1 MASMRPEEIL
11 ERYGSL
17 PFITPYQSIYAL
29 TDADGHLVELH
40 EFHARGVCTGG
51 SAWEVFHFARTS
63 PLILE
68 ARREGPRNIFVCR
81 AGVTDL
87 DLIPGLASAGLERVN
102 ILEDSVELTYA
113 GLAGGGVA
121 ATACRGLARGV
132 LGMEVESMGGGAKL
146 GRARLTLP
154 RLRKMVVGLDDTD
167 DKEQGAT
174 WAVANEAA
182 WLTGQE
188 GLAVYLYHII
198 NQLFPQNPYRTT
210 NCCSTAVVFGVH
222 EARAEEA
229 LGFFLERV
237 RERCYSDEA
246 AAAVMQ
252 RIRIPQELIRY
263 TRSVKSRMVEED
275 ETTSMAEWLGIELLP
290 ITGRRGMTGALA
302 ALGMS
307 DRPDDAVK
315 PYA

>member
-1 MASMRPEEIL
+1 MENMRPEEI
-11 ERYGSL
+11 RDRFGGL
-17 PFITPYQSIYAL
+17 PYITPYQSIYAL

-40 EFHARGVCTGG
+40 EFHARGACTGG
-51 SAWEVFHFARTS
+51 AAWEVFHFARTS

-68 ARREGPRNIFVCR
+68 ARREGPRNVFVCR

-87 DLIPGLASAGLERVN
+87 DLIPGLASAGLERVS
-102 ILEDSVELTYA
+102 ILEDVVELTYA

-132 LGMEVESMGGGAKL
+132 LGMEVEAVGGGAKL

-154 RLRKMVVGLDDTD
+154 RLRKLVVGLDDTD

-188 GLAVYLYHII
+188 GMAVYLYHVI

-210 NCCSTAVVFGVH
+210 NCCSTAVAFGVH
-222 EARAEEA
+222 EARLEEA
-229 LGFFLERV
+229 LDFFLERV
-237 RERCYSDEA
+237 KERCYSDEA

-252 RIRIPQELIRY
+252 RVRVPQELFRY
-263 TRSVKSRMVEED
+263 TRSVKSRMVEEE
-275 ETTSMAEWLGIELLP
+275 ETARLAEWLGIRLVSV
-290 ITGRRGMTGALA
+290 TGKRGMTGALA
-302 ALGMS
+302 ALGMC
-307 DRPDDAVK
+307 DDPDEAVK